1 MRRGRSNAVID
12 DAKLKAFMAKMV
24 GDFGAAISVP
34 MIRTG
39 IRLGLYKALDDA
51 VPLTSGELADKAK
64 ISERY
69 AREWLAQAAA
79 SGYLTYN
86 PDNRRY
92 ALPVEHA
99 LAFARDDSP
108 VYVGGTVETISALY
122 QTQPLVERVFVSGGG
137 IEWGEHAGCLF
148 CAIGAMLRPRYAAN
162 IVQNWL
168 PALEG
173 VAAKLQAGA
182 RVADIGCGIGQST
195 FIMARAFPNSTFI
208 GYDYHE
214 PSIEHAR
221 LEAREREGLTN
232 ARFEVAKAKN
242 FPERDLDL
250 VTFFDVLH
258 DLGDPVGAA
267 AHVRETLKPDG
278 AWMLMEPLSGDTTE
292 ENFTP
297 VGRLAY
303 AFSTMAC
310 VPGSLSQEVGAALGA
325 HAGQRKLTEVIMAG
339 GFRSVRRAAETPFN
353 MVLEARP

>member
-1 MRRGRSNAVID
+1 MVDS
-12 DAKLKAFMAKMV
+12 AKLKAFMMKMV

-34 MIRTG
+34 MIKTG
-39 IRLGLYKALDDA
+39 IRLGLYKALDEA
-51 VPLTSGELADKAK
+51 GPLTSGELAEKAG
-64 ISERY
+64 IAERY

-79 SGYLTYN
+79 SGYLAYN
-86 PDNRRY
+86 PDDRRY
-92 ALPVEHA
+92 ALPEEHA
-99 LAFARDDSP
+99 LAFAREDSP
-108 VYVGGTVETISALY
+108 VFVGGTVETISTLY
-122 QTQPLVERVFVSGGG
+122 QTQPLVERAFVSGGG

-148 CAIGAMLRPRYAAN
+148 CAIGAMLRPRYAAH
-162 IVQNWL
+162 IVQTWL
-168 PALEG
+168 PALDG
-173 VAAKLQAGA
+173 VAEKLKTGA
-182 RVADIGCGIGQST
+182 RVADVGCGTGQST

-221 LEAREREGLTN
+221 LQAREKEGLAN
-232 ARFEVAKAKN
+232 LRFEVAKAKD

-278 AWMLMEPLSGDTTE
+278 AWMLMEPLAGDATE
-292 ENFTP
+292 ANFTP

-303 AFSTMAC
+303 ALSTMAC

-325 HAGQRKLTEVIMAG
+325 QAGQKTLTEVITAG